1 MPRGENPEFKDRVG
15 QLSMRLKRL
24 NVERK
29 IDAHYGSEFKDL
41 VDIEAYLTEDER
53 FSEIWESV
61 EKVLERVDQKDFEDM
76 TDAEVQNEI
85 EKYRSI
91 AEGYDDLEFS
101 A

>member
-1 MPRGENPEFKDRVG
+1 MPRGDNPEFKDRVG

-53 FSEIWESV
+53 FSEIWSSIESV
-61 EKVLERVDQKDFEDM
+61 LEKVYQEDFSDM
-76 TDAEVQNEI
+76 SNAEVMNEI
-85 EKYRSI
+85 EKYREL
-91 AEGYDDLEFS
+91 AEKYDDIGFN